1 MMRHCK
7 HLVCNVSKCISP
19 PNTAVRETS
28 EEIRGENIPPHPIRS
43 IGFYDAR
50 VIV

>member
-7 HLVCNVSKCISP
+7 HSVCNVSKCISP
-19 PNTAVRETS
+19 PNTTERETS
-28 EEIRGENIPPHPIRS
+28 EEIRGENNQPHRIPGV
-43 IGFYDAR
+43 GFYDTR